1 MKFLERFGFKKE
13 DIEAVKENST
23 SALVKELEA
32 HKKLVS
38 KNLEY
43 LNDMGVTNLID
54 IFIHYHDMFL
64 MDNSNFVEIFNK
76 YDQKDLVDKLAQNV
90 QIMEYL

>member
-1 MKFLERFGFKKE
+1 MKFLEKFGFKKE
-13 DIEAVKENST
+13 DIDAVKENST
-23 SALVKELEA
+23 SALIKELEA

-43 LNDMGVTNLID
+43 LNDMGVTNLVD
-54 IFIHYHDMFL
+54 IFVHYHDMFL

>member
-1 MKFLERFGFKKE
+1 MKFLEKFGFEKK
-13 DIEAVKENST
+13 DIENLKESSSST
-23 SALVKELEA
+23 IIKEIEA

-43 LNDMGVTNLID
+43 LNKVGVTNLTE
-54 IFIHYHDMFL
+54 IFINYHDMFL

-76 YDQKDLVDKLAQNV
+76 YEPESLIEKLAKDV
-90 QIMEYL
+90 RIMEYL

>member
-1 MKFLERFGFKKE
+1 
-13 DIEAVKENST
+13 
-23 SALVKELEA
+23 
-32 HKKLVS
+32 
-38 KNLEY
+38 
-43 LNDMGVTNLID
+43 MGVTNLID

>member
-1 MKFLERFGFKKE
+1 MKFLEKYGFKKNE
-13 DIEAVKENST
+13 IEELKENST
-23 SALVKELEA
+23 SALIKELEA

-43 LNDMGVTNLID
+43 LNNLGVTNLIE
-54 IFIHYHDMFL
+54 IFINYHDMFL

-76 YDQKDLVDKLAQNV
+76 YEPASLIEKLAKDV
-90 QIMEYL
+90 RIMEYL

>member
-1 MKFLERFGFKKE
+1 MKFFEQFGPKKE
-13 DIEAVKENST
+13 DIDAVKENST
-23 SALVKELEA
+23 SALIKELEA

-43 LNDMGVTNLID
+43 LNDMGVTNLVD
-54 IFIHYHDMFL
+54 IFVHYHDMFL

>member
-1 MKFLERFGFKKE
+1 MKFLEKFGFKKN
-13 DIEAVKENST
+13 DIEMLKENST
-23 SALVKELEA
+23 SALLKELEA

-43 LNDMGVTNLID
+43 LSEMGVTNLVE
-54 IFIHYHDMFL
+54 IFTRYHDMFL
-64 MDNSNFVEIFNK
+64 MDNSNFIEIFNK
-76 YDQKDLVDKLAQNV
+76 YDQKDLVEKLAKNV

>member
-1 MKFLERFGFKKE
+1 MKFLEKFGFKKE

-43 LNDMGVTNLID
+43 LNDMGVTKLID

>member
-1 MKFLERFGFKKE
+1 MKFLEKFGFEKK
-13 DIEAVKENST
+13 DIENLKESSSST
-23 SALVKELEA
+23 IIKEIEA

-43 LNDMGVTNLID
+43 LNKVGVTNLTE
-54 IFIHYHDMFL
+54 IFINYHDMFL

-76 YDQKDLVDKLAQNV
+76 YEPESLIEKLAKDV
-90 QIMEYL
+90 CIMEYL